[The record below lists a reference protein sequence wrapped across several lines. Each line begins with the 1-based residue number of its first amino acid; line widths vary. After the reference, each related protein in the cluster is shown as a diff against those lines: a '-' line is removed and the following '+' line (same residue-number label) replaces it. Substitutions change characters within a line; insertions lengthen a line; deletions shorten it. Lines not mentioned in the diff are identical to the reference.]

1 MKKEASNKIKLGI
14 FISIGMLAFI
24 AGIYFIGQGQQL
36 FRSTFRISGVFKDVA
51 GLQAGNAV
59 RLSGVNVGTVDNIR
73 IESDS
78 SIRVEILID
87 ERTRKFIKKDAVATI
102 GSEGLMGNKL
112 LIITPGTGGKHVIE
126 EGDSVLTSLPMDLD
140 DVMISIKST
149 IDNTSNI
156 TRDLALITANIQ
168 SGKGTIGKLLMDKTM
183 VENFDSTF
191 TNLKEGSA
199 RFKDFMDKASELDAA
214 LVSLNQTM
222 VNTANITKDLSNIT
236 KNIHDGKGSVGKLLM
251 DSAYA
256 QNIDSTLVNIKE
268 GTAGLKSL
276 LEKAKTSWLLWGD

>member
-1 MKKEASNKIKLGI
+1 MKKEVSNKIKLGI
-14 FISIGMLAFI
+14 FISIGMLLFI

-87 ERTRKFIKKDAVATI
+87 ERTRMFIKKDAMATI

-112 LIITPGTGGKHVIE
+112 LIITPGTGGKEVIE
-126 EGDSVLTSLPMDLD
+126 EGDSVMTSVPMDLD
-140 DVMISIKST
+140 DVMVTIQST
-149 IDNTSNI
+149 INNTSNI

-191 TNLKEGSA
+191 TNIKEGSA
-199 RFKDFMDKASELDAA
+199 RFKTLMEKASELDEA
-214 LVSLNQTM
+214 LISINQTM
-222 VNTANITKDLSNIT
+222 ENTAALTKDLSLIT
-236 KNIHDGKGSVGKLLM
+236 GSIQAGKGTVGKLLM
-251 DSAYA
+251 DSSYA
-256 QNIDSTLVNIKE
+256 KNIDSTLVNLKE

>member
-1 MKKEASNKIKLGI
+1 MKKDVSNKIKLGI
-14 FISIGMLAFI
+14 FISIGMLLFI

-87 ERTRKFIKKDAVATI
+87 ERTRVFIKKDAMATI

-112 LIITPGTGGKHVIE
+112 LIITPGTGGKNVIE
-126 EGDSVLTSLPMDLD
+126 DGDSVATSVPMDLD
-140 DVMISIKST
+140 DVMET
-149 IDNTSNI
+149 IQTTIENTSNI
-156 TRDLALITANIQ
+156 TRDLSLITANIQ

-191 TNLKEGSA
+191 ANLKDGSA
-199 RFKDFMDKASELDAA
+199 RFKVFMEKASELDAA
-214 LVSLNQTM
+214 LISINQTM
-222 VNTANITKDLSNIT
+222 ENTAALTKDLSLIT
-236 KNIHDGKGSVGKLLM
+236 GSIHAGNGTVGKLLM
-251 DSAYA
+251 DSSYA
-256 QNIDSTLVNIKE
+256 KNIDSTLVNLKE

-276 LEKAKTSWLLWGD
+276 LEKAKTSWLLWGY

>member
-1 MKKEASNKIKLGI
+1 MKKEVSNKIKLGI
-14 FISIGMLAFI
+14 FISIGMLLFI

-87 ERTRKFIKKDAVATI
+87 ERTRTFIKKDAMATI

-112 LIITPGTGGKHVIE
+112 LIITPGTGGKEVIE
-126 EGDSVLTSLPMDLD
+126 DGDSVMTSVPMDLD
-140 DVMISIKST
+140 DVMVTIQST
-149 IDNTSNI
+149 INNTSNI

-168 SGKGTIGKLLMDKTM
+168 SGKGTIGKLLMDKSM
-183 VENFDSTF
+183 VADFDSTF
-191 TNLKEGSA
+191 ANIKEGSS
-199 RFKDFMDKASELDAA
+199 RFKILMKKAGELDEAI
-214 LVSLNQTM
+214 VSINQTM
-222 VNTANITKDLSNIT
+222 ENTAALTKDLSRIT
-236 KNIHDGKGSVGKLLM
+236 SSIEAGKGTVGKLLM
-251 DSAYA
+251 DSSYA
-256 QNIDSTLVNIKE
+256 KNIDSTLVNLKE